1 MIDRYDALIID
12 RYDAL
17 IIGAGHNGLVCAAYL
32 AKAGRKVLVLERSDQ
47 AGGAAITREFAPGFR
62 VSACAHILHML
73 QPGIVRDLKLEAHGL
88 DLNGSAIETISL
100 AEGGNAL
107 TIRRGG
113 IEGPGVSEADKSAY
127 VSFIKRMEGHAK
139 ALAPQLLKTP
149 PRLANVGLGNTMKLA
164 GMGWDI
170 RFGLGKKQMRD
181 FLRIAGMN
189 IYDLLDEEFEGEAL
203 KGALAL
209 DAVLGTA
216 MEPRMPGT
224 VLTYLYRLAG
234 GLKGKAT
241 LPLGG
246 MGSVTKALM
255 VAASSFGAEIRLET
269 AVERVILEK
278 SNAVGVALAGGEEVR
293 AGAVVSNADP
303 RNTFLKLVG
312 ARNLEAGFAHRISNF
327 RSSGRAA
334 KVHFA
339 LKALPEFRGLN
350 QDALGNRLIIA
361 PSRRYLDHA
370 FNHSKYGEF
379 SGAPAMEITIP
390 TISDP
395 SMAPAGKH
403 VLSAIVQ
410 YAPYD
415 LKGGWDAGR
424 KVFAERVVEVVS
436 TYAPDFKDKITA
448 LECLSPVDIESEF
461 GMTGGHWHHG
471 ELALDQMFMMRP
483 TYGTAQYRTPVDGLY
498 LCGAG
503 AHPGG
508 GVMGAAG
515 HNAAQVILK
524 GDK

>member
-1 MIDRYDALIID
+1 MTD

-32 AKAGRKVLVLERSDQ
+32 AKAGRKVLILERSGQ
-47 AGGAAITREFAPGFR
+47 PGGAAITREFAPGFK

-73 QPGIVRDLKLEAHGL
+73 QPRIIRDLNLEAHGF
-88 DLNGSAIETISL
+88 DPSGTPIETISL
-100 AEGGNAL
+100 AKDNNHL
-107 TIRRGG
+107 TIRRHSVDGAKLLD
-113 IEGPGVSEADKSAY
+113 ADAAAY
-127 VSFIKRMEGHAK
+127 PRFIKRMELFAA

-149 PRLANVGLGNTMKLA
+149 PRLANVGLENTMKLA

-170 RFGLGKKQMRD
+170 RFGLGKKRMRD

-189 IYDLLDEEFEGEAL
+189 IYDLLDEEFESEPL

-234 GLKGKAT
+234 GLKSNAT
-241 LPLGG
+241 LPRGG
-246 MGSVTKALM
+246 LGSVTTALAN
-255 VAASSFGAEIRLET
+255 AATSFGAEIRLET
-269 AVERVILEK
+269 AVDHVILENG
-278 SNAVGVALAGGEEVR
+278 NAVGVALAGGEEVR
-293 AGAVVSNADP
+293 ARAVISNADP
-303 RNTFLKLVG
+303 RTTFLKLVG

-327 RSSGRAA
+327 RSLGRAV
-334 KVHFA
+334 KIHIA
-339 LKALPEFRGLN
+339 LKALPEFSGLI
-350 QDALGNRLIIA
+350 QEALGNRLVIA
-361 PSRRYLDHA
+361 PSRKYLDHA

-379 SGAPAMEITIP
+379 SEAPAMEITIP
-390 TISDP
+390 TINDP
-395 SMAPAGKH
+395 SMAPDGKH

-415 LKGGWDAGR
+415 LKGGWDAR
-424 KVFAERVVEVVS
+424 KDTFIERVIDVIS
-436 TYAPDFKDKITA
+436 TYSPNFRDNISAV
-448 LECLSPVDIESEF
+448 ECLTPVDIESEF

-471 ELALDQMFMMRP
+471 ELALDQIFMIRP
-483 TYGTAQYRTPVDGLY
+483 IYGTAQYRTPVNGLF

>member
-1 MIDRYDALIID
+1 MTDRYDV
-12 RYDAL
+12 L

-47 AGGAAITREFAPGFR
+47 PGGAAITREFAPGFK

-73 QPGIVRDLKLEAHGL
+73 QPKVVRDLNLKAHGL
-88 DLNGSAIETISL
+88 DLSGPSIDTISL
-100 AEGGNAL
+100 AEDGNHL
-107 TIRRGG
+107 TIRPQS
-113 IEGPGVSEADKSAY
+113 IEGAQINEADKAAY
-127 VSFIKRMEGHAK
+127 VAFIKRMECFAK
-139 ALAPQLLKTP
+139 TLAPQLLKTP
-149 PRLANVGLGNTMKLA
+149 PRLASAGFGNAMKLA

-170 RFGLGKKQMRD
+170 RFGLGKKRMRD
-181 FLRIAGMN
+181 FLRIIGMN
-189 IYDLLDEEFEGEAL
+189 IHDLLDEVFESEAL

-234 GLKGKAT
+234 GLKSTPT
-241 LPLGG
+241 LPMGG
-246 MGSVTKALM
+246 MGSVTAALAD
-255 VAASSFGAEIRLET
+255 AATSFGAEIRT
-269 AVERVILEK
+269 AAPVERVLLEGGR
-278 SNAVGVALAGGEEVR
+278 AVGIVLAGGKELR
-293 AGAVVSNADP
+293 APSVISNADP
-303 RNTFLKLVG
+303 KTTFLKLVG
-312 ARNLEAGFAHRISNF
+312 ARNLEAGLAHRIGNL
-327 RSSGRAA
+327 RASGRAA
-334 KVHFA
+334 KLHMV
-339 LKALPEFRGLN
+339 LNSLPDFTGLR
-350 QDALGNRLIIA
+350 QDALGNRLVIA
-361 PSRRYLDHA
+361 PSRKYLERA

-379 SGAPAMEITIP
+379 SDAPAIEITLPSIA
-390 TISDP
+390 DP
-395 SMAPAGKH
+395 SLAPAGKH

-415 LKGGWDAGR
+415 LKGGWDAQR
-424 KVFAERVVEVVS
+424 DAFVERLVDVIS
-436 TYAPDFKDKITA
+436 AYAPDFRDKMTA
-448 LECLSPVDIESEF
+448 VECLTPVDIEREF

-483 TYGTAQYRTPVDGLY
+483 TYGTAQYRTPIDGLY

-515 HNAAQVILK
+515 HNAAHAIIA